1 MSKYIIV
8 ADSCMDLN
16 KEQRAEYGVERPI
29 PGGVVYPDGSDH
41 LADIDWETITF
52 EEFYRRLDKKEVF
65 KSSYPNP
72 TMICETLE
80 PHLKN
85 GEDVIAVTLSG
96 GMSGTYD
103 AFMSAKQTLEEQY
116 KGRKVLVIDS
126 RRYSGAI
133 SLLCV
138 LAAINREKGM
148 SVEEN
153 FAVLSEKRKC
163 IHQIG
168 LLDNLFFLARSGRIS
183 KTKAFFGTMASVK
196 PMADF
201 SNETGM
207 PTVLGNARGYK
218 AAYKHMEAFMRAL
231 ISKKDEDQIIVVSH
245 SIREEQAN
253 KLVEIAHNVAPKAKV
268 LLTRVSQSNG
278 VNVGPGLVVA
288 FFLSEKPVS
297 KDCEE
302 ERKLIADILAKK

>member
-1 MSKYIIV
+1 MSKYIII

-16 KEQRAEYGVERPI
+16 KEQRAEFGVEKPI

-52 EEFYRRLDKKEVF
+52 EEFYRRLDKKENF

-72 TMICETLE
+72 TAICEALE

-85 GEDVIAVTLSG
+85 DEDVIAVTLSG
-96 GMSGTYD
+96 GMSGTYN
-103 AFMSAKQTLEEQY
+103 AFMAAKATLEEQY
-116 KGRKVLVIDS
+116 KGRKVFVVDS
-126 RRYSGAI
+126 RRYSGGI

-138 LAAINREKGM
+138 LAALNRDRGM

-153 FAVLSEKRKC
+153 YNCLLEKQKC
-163 IHQIG
+163 LHQIG

-183 KTKAFFGTMASVK
+183 KTKAFFGTMAGVK

-218 AAYKHMEAFMRAL
+218 SAYKNVEAFMRAL
-231 ISKKDEDQIIVVSH
+231 ISKKEEDQVIVVSH
-245 SIREEQAN
+245 SIREEQA
-253 KLVEIAHNVAPKAKV
+253 KKFVEIAHEVAPKAKV
-268 LLTRVSQSNG
+268 VLTRVSQSNG

-302 ERKLIADILAKK
+302 ERKLCTSILASK